1 MAATRCAVFVFNSVY
16 CIPLLD
22 SSMDRVDGMVAEWF
36 SLDERLIFQS
46 VSKNI
51 SLQLNEERKVWDSL
65 ETDGGALL
73 SNNIASSFKKTQSSS
88 PITRSCCSCR
98 RSAEF
103 WCRSGGLPLC
113 MSHVVKY
120 HRHLSLAIPADFS
133 AS

>member
-1 MAATRCAVFVFNSVY
+1 MAATRCAVFVFNSVH

-22 SSMDRVDGMVAEWF
+22 SSMDRVDGTVAEWF

-73 SNNIASSFKKTQSSS
+73 SNNIASRYKKTQSSS
-88 PITRSCCSCR
+88 PITRSCWSCWG
-98 RSAEF
+98 SVEL
-103 WCRSGGLPLC
+103 WCRSGGP
-113 MSHVVKY
+113 
-120 HRHLSLAIPADFS
+120 P
-133 AS
+133 